1 MKLVKE
7 EIIKLE
13 YQLIDAIKKS
23 DTAFI
28 EQILHDD
35 LLFLAPNGEVVT
47 KQMDLAAHRSGQM
60 IVEQLIPE
68 FEDFK
73 IIGDTAVSIVVYDTK
88 GIMMGRVIQGKFRYI
103 RNWMLF
109 DDSIKVIG
117 GACIQL
123 L

>member
-35 LLFLAPNGEVVT
+35 LLFLVPNGQVVT